1 MRTGWICACEDK
13 LDIANTTAQRST
25 GTPSASGG
33 GFASTD
39 FQTFLR
45 MLTTQLQNQ
54 DPLNPMESSEFAVQ
68 LATFSGVEQ
77 QMRTNQLL
85 EGLASGPGL
94 GGVSGFSNWLGKEVA
109 VTSPAV
115 YDGAPLTL
123 LPPELAEADRAVLI
137 VRDSGGD
144 IVAREDFPMDGG
156 AVSWAG
162 SLSGE
167 APLPPGRY
175 SFSVQTYSGTTPLT
189 TESVPAYQ
197 RVEEIRA
204 DTNGAIQLILRG
216 GAQFSADQVVAMRE
230 PG

>member
-1 MRTGWICACEDK
+1 
-13 LDIANTTAQRST
+13 
-25 GTPSASGG
+25 
-33 GFASTD
+33 
-39 FQTFLR
+39 

-85 EGLASGPGL
+85 EGLASGTGL
-94 GGVSGFSNWLGKEVA
+94 GGVSGFSSWLGKEVA
-109 VTSPAV
+109 VTSAAV

-123 LPPELAEADRAVLI
+123 LPPELVGADRAVLI

-144 IVAREDFPMDGG
+144 IVAREDFPMDGS

-175 SFSVQTYSGTTPLT
+175 SFSIQTYSGTTPLA
-189 TESVPAYQ
+189 TESVPTYQ

-204 DTNGAIQLILRG
+204 DATGAIQLILRG